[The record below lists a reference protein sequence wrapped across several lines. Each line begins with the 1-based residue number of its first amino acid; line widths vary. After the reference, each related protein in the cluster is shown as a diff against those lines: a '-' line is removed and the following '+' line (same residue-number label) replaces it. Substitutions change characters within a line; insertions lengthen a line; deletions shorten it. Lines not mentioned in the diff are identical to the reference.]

1 MMPDNRRIQRWVLQ
15 VWGAL
20 DAFYILYYLIGSTRL
35 GRVPFITDAKIMVGL
50 LTEQGLVASLI
61 AVMSMVLQISIVFSA
76 FLLLL
81 GLRLGVSLGIAQI
94 PFRLLS
100 MTPSLSVLSIWASL
114 MPGYNIWLML
124 GLIVISEVI
133 KGGTLW
139 WAMRPQ
145 GAHRRA

>member
-1 MMPDNRRIQRWVLQ
+1 MMPDKSRTQHWMLR
-15 VWGAL
+15 VWGVL
-20 DAFYILYYLIGSTRL
+20 DAFYILYYLIGSLRL

-50 LTEQGLVASLI
+50 LAEQGVVASLI
-61 AVMSMVLQISIVFSA
+61 AVMSLVLQVSIVFSA

-81 GLRLGVSLGIAQI
+81 GLRFGASLGIAQI

-100 MTPSLSVLSIWASL
+100 ITPSLSVLSIWASL

>member
-1 MMPDNRRIQRWVLQ
+1 
-15 VWGAL
+15 
-20 DAFYILYYLIGSTRL
+20 
-35 GRVPFITDAKIMVGL
+35 MVGL

>member
-1 MMPDNRRIQRWVLQ
+1 MLR
-15 VWGAL
+15 VWGVL
-20 DAFYILYYLIGSTRL
+20 DAFYIVFYLLGSIRL
-35 GRVPFITDAKIMVGL
+35 ERVPFITDAKTMAGL
-50 LTEQGLVASLI
+50 LAEQGVIESLI
-61 AVMSMVLQISIVFSA
+61 AVMSLVLQVSIVFSA

-81 GLRLGVSLGIAQI
+81 GLRVGAYLGIAQI

-100 MTPSLSVLSIWASL
+100 MTPSLLVLPIWASL
-114 MPGYNIWLML
+114 MPGYTIWLML

-145 GAHRRA
+145 CANGRA